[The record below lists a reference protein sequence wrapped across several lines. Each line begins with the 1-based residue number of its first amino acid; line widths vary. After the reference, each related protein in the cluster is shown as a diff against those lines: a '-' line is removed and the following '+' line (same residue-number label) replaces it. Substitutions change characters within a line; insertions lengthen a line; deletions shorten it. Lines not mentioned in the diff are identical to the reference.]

1 MEKGE
6 PVLGQFL
13 GCDPHAIGV
22 RDLELDARLRHRSV
36 RRPFRGTEAVL
47 RSLTERPDAEALAA
61 VDVLAV

>member
-1 MEKGE
+1 VEKGE

-36 RRPFRGTEAVL
+36 RRPFRGAEAGL
-47 RSLTERPDAEALAA
+47 RSLAERPDAEALAA